1 MILLYVINHA
11 TISFPYFI
19 ANSDTGD
26 CTLPHS
32 SIVGS
37 VQSYNEGVFREVKL
51 NELKIYSKLN
61 YTTTACIDITSFL
74 STDLE
79 KTEKLIYS
87 TYPELLL

>member
-1 MILLYVINHA
+1 MNHA

-26 CTLPHS
+26 CTLPHI
-32 SIVGS
+32 SIIGS

-51 NELKIYSKLN
+51 GDLKIYSN
-61 YTTTACIDITSFL
+61 PRYTTTTCIDITSFL

-79 KTEKLIYS
+79 KTEKLIYF